1 MNSNVTLCV
10 GQLFQS
16 INNTVCNLARI
27 SGLIILFVKG
37 FVSYLNG
44 CVHMFM
50 LLVISI
56 IRYGTVLP
64 TNKTKKYFQQ
74 HSFISAVICWLIAL
88 IFALSPLFNWNKY
101 LPEGLGF
108 HCGLNWSDRSISS
121 RLYLILAF
129 SFVYFI
135 PLILLSTVTIYI
147 YCVIRHLHQR
157 SLPPLNSSSDSNT
170 TKSNKFVEVKL
181 SKFPTV
187 DKHVR
192 SAPVTY
198 PLQICYAM
206 RLHRLN

>member
-1 MNSNVTLCV
+1 
-10 GQLFQS
+10 
-16 INNTVCNLARI
+16 
-27 SGLIILFVKG
+27 
-37 FVSYLNG
+37 
-44 CVHMFM
+44 MFM

-147 YCVIRHLHQR
+147 YCVIRHLHQVLRMNRQQPFNKLSRKNRLLVKKR